1 MSKVSP
7 FSIVTSDMTLEEILQ
22 YGPTVQRVL
31 RRLGFPDCTG
41 CSVRFDE
48 NLEEAVLNYGLDLE
62 KVLMTLN
69 ATIVKERT
77 LVSKEKTRGRGTA

>member
-7 FSIVTSDMTLEEILQ
+7 FSIVVPDMTLEEILQ

-31 RRLGFPDCTG
+31 RRLGFPDCTV

-48 NLEEAVLNYGLDLE
+48 TLEEAVANYGLDLE

-69 ATIVKERT
+69 ATVVKERT
-77 LVSKEKTRGRGTA
+77 LTSKGKKRGTA

>member
-1 MSKVSP
+1 MFKVSP
-7 FSIVTSDMTLEEILQ
+7 FAIVTSDMTLEEILQ
-22 YGPTVQRVL
+22 YGPTVRRVL

-48 NLEEAVLNYGLDLE
+48 TLEEAVLNYGLDLE
-62 KVLMTLN
+62 KALMALN

-77 LVSKEKTRGRGTA
+77 IASNLRQRGTA

>member
-7 FSIVTSDMTLEEILQ
+7 FSIVASDMTLEQILQ
-22 YGPTVQRVL
+22 HGVEVHRSL
-31 RRLGFPDCTG
+31 RRLGFPDCTK

-48 NLEEAVLNYGLDLE
+48 TLEEAVQNYGLDLE

-69 ATIVKERT
+69 ATIVKERRRQ
-77 LVSKEKTRGRGTA
+77 LKQKTRGTA

>member
-7 FSIVTSDMTLEEILQ
+7 FSIVASDMTLEEILQ
-22 YGPTVQRVL
+22 YGSTVQRAL
-31 RRLGFPDCTG
+31 RRLGFPDCTN

-48 NLEEAVLNYGLDLE
+48 TLEEAVLNYDLDLE
-62 KVLMTLN
+62 MVLMTLN

-77 LVSKEKTRGRGTA
+77 LVSKGKKRGTA

>member
-22 YGPTVQRVL
+22 YGPTVQRAL
-31 RRLGFPDCTG
+31 RRLGFPDCTVVQYV
-41 CSVRFDE
+41 SMKHWRK
-48 NLEEAVLNYGLDLE
+48 AVLNYGLDLE